1 MATTSQRF
9 FIENSRMRLIIVP
22 SYRAL
27 KRVRD
32 EAMTPPFLRASTSTV
47 HEPDIGTL
55 PLPAYIW
62 RFATHGS
69 SNVFFIS
76 GMFIAGIAGMTRVTV
91 TWASEM
97 GLPLASLRLAWNV
110 LFSSPFIG

>member
-1 MATTSQRF
+1 MATISHRF

-22 SYRAL
+22 SYLAL

-47 HEPDIGTL
+47 HEPDMGTL

-62 RFATHGS
+62 RFATHGNS
-69 SNVFFIS
+69 KEFFIS
-76 GMFIAGIAGMTRVTV
+76 GIFIAGIAGITSVTV
-91 TWASEM
+91 TCASAI
-97 GLPLASLRLAWNV
+97 GLPPGSVRLA
-110 LFSSPFIG
+110 